1 MIVPKDFSNVLII
14 GLGLI
19 GGSIAKKLKQ
29 ISYPGVVHGL
39 DNDSKAMSM
48 AKEEHLIS
56 SETLNLDN
64 FNDLLVIFC
73 TPVLSIQAALN
84 SFLSLQ
90 PSQDII
96 LTDTLSTKGFI
107 YEMLSKKFPELK
119 DKFVSSHPI
128 AGSEKSGLIH
138 SKKELFEGRI
148 SVISPHDS
156 NKEDDV
162 SRVIKFWNSLGSE
175 TKILTQDQHD
185 FIFAKTSHLPHV
197 ISYALTGSLFKQLK
211 ENTFEFSGGSLED
224 YTRIA
229 SSDPTMWK
237 DIFVSNKSNIISS
250 IEEFE
255 DSLSE
260 LKKLIN
266 DGNEEG
272 IIEFLDNIKKL
283 RDSSIFDS

>member
-1 MIVPKDFSNVLII
+1 
-14 GLGLI
+14 
-19 GGSIAKKLKQ
+19 
-29 ISYPGVVHGL
+29 
-39 DNDSKAMSM
+39 M
-48 AKEEHLIS
+48 AKEKHLIS

-64 FNDLLVIFC
+64 LDDLLVIFC

-90 PSQDII
+90 PSQNFI
-96 LTDTLSTKGFI
+96 LTDTLSTKRFFN
-107 YEMLSKKFPELK
+107 EMLRKEFPELK

-138 SKKELFEGRI
+138 SKKDLFEGRI
-148 SVISPHDS
+148 SVITPNES
-156 NKEDDV
+156 NNEEDIA
-162 SRVIKFWNSLGSE
+162 RIINFWKSLGSD

-197 ISYALTGSLFKQLK
+197 ISYALTRSLFDQLK
-211 ENTFEFSGGSLED
+211 ENTFEYSGGSLED

-260 LKKLIN
+260 LKELIN

-283 RDSSIFDS
+283 RDSSILDS